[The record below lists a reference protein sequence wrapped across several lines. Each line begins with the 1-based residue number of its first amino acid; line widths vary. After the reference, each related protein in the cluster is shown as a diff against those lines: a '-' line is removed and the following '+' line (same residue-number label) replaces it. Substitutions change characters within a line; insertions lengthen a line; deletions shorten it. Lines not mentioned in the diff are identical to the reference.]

1 MRLTWCRAGIG
12 GPGGGAAGHGGLVS
26 IITRLLVTRASEA
39 RVSVLTAELALRA
52 GILCHAGEVPHAAGP
67 DVHSLEDLRKS
78 DDSLVKLN
86 IAETALE
93 HGTGGLN
100 TLSDNKAF
108 NMLLSLLSRSSNRK

>member
-1 MRLTWCRAGIG
+1 MCLTWCRAGIR
-12 GPGGGAAGHGGLVS
+12 GPGGRAAGHGGLVT
-26 IITRLLVTRASEA
+26 IITSLLVTRAPEA

-67 DVHSLEDLRKS
+67 DVHGLEDLRKS
-78 DDSLVKLN
+78 DHSLVKLN